1 MRMTRLAVLPL
12 LFFGCLPAGGGDGD
26 GGGTASDASRSKDPG
41 DVPRTPP
48 ATDATIAQDG
58 AADPGD
64 ALPAEDAATADPDT
78 GEPSPALMDPSLAQE
93 EAPETFTV
101 LMETSQGDLEIDVTR
116 AWAPL
121 GADRFY
127 NLVSIG
133 YYDDVA
139 FFRVLEGFMA
149 QTGIHG
155 DPAVSRVWS
164 QARIQDDPNTQTNT
178 RGRLTYATAGPGTR
192 TTQIFFNFGDNS
204 FLDAP
209 GFSPF
214 GEVRDMAAA
223 DALFDGYGEGAPQ
236 GNGPNQGRIQA
247 EGNAYLRA
255 EFPDLDYILRARVID

>member
-1 MRMTRLAVLPL
+1 MTRLLALPVL
-12 LFFGCLPAGGGDGD
+12 LFGCVPTGGG
-26 GGGTASDASRSKDPG
+26 GGS
-41 DVPRTPP
+41 
-48 ATDATIAQDG
+48 ATDAGRSKTPVDSAFTPPVTDATTPDSDAEDG
-58 AADPGD
+58 APPADD
-64 ALPAEDAATADPDT
+64 ASTPDPDS
-78 GEPSPALMDPSLAQE
+78 GEPSPALLDPSQAQAQ
-93 EAPETFTV
+93 APETFTV
-101 LMETSQGDLEIDVTR
+101 LMETSAGDLEIDVTR
-116 AWAPL
+116 TWAPL

-155 DPAVSRVWS
+155 DPAVSGAWS

-178 RGRLTYATAGPGTR
+178 RGRVTYATAGPGTR

-204 FLDAP
+204 FLDGQ

-223 DALFDGYGEGAPQ
+223 DALYADYGEGPPQ
-236 GNGPNQGRIQA
+236 GSGPNQGRIQA

-255 EFPDLDYILRARVID
+255 EYPNLDYILQARVID